1 LAAIL
6 AGSQTSFPAEDLGE
20 MAGVRVTDIERD
32 LYYTLLRFMQQLSR
46 SIDSQINL
54 VPRW

>member
-1 LAAIL
+1 
-6 AGSQTSFPAEDLGE
+6 LGE
-20 MAGVRVTDIERD
+20 MAGIRITDIESD
-32 LYYTLLRFMQQLSR
+32 LYHTLLRFTQQLSR